1 MRIERPQLDEGWST
15 LFLLM
20 AMMLVAA
27 FAVPQTELTP
37 GLNIIPV
44 VTFFAVILGVLM
56 AKSQFGVGTV
66 RVMAIIFGMFVVFFL
81 VGRTEEFANMS
92 WHERLIDPVDGMITR
107 QFLWFQKLFSGG
119 TSRDGLIFVFQ
130 TAVVYWVLGVT
141 AAWYTFRNL
150 RIWFAIV
157 PTGLILFS
165 VVYYYAG
172 PNPLAFYLAAYV
184 LLALLF
190 VARTH
195 LMTQERQWR
204 SGSVRYEKQIWFT
217 FIRAGFIAALI
228 ALIFAWLIPPLSA
241 NATVGDA
248 LSGTRGPWRDF
259 QEGWTRMFSALR
271 TYGSNTADPYQD
283 SLVLGGPRNPGNTPV
298 MDVIVSQKLPYV
310 YWQAITYDT
319 YNDQGAWEIEDV
331 AMEEHFPDDG
341 PINTPYTLGR
351 EVITQTVISYFP
363 SSSFIYGAPEII
375 NADRALNIFA
385 AKDQNNNKLVN
396 SVRSKFVLQQG
407 DQYEVTSR
415 LSLAD
420 ANSLRNASTIYPD
433 WVSETYLDLPDTIT
447 PETKDLAA
455 ELMAGHDNNFD
466 KAIAV
471 RDYLR
476 NAITYNDQIAAV
488 PEGIDPV
495 HYILFVSQE
504 GYCNYYASAMA
515 VMLRSQGI
523 PSRVVSGFAQGSYD
537 EESRSYRVNAS
548 NAHTWVE
555 AYFPDYGWIQFEPT
569 ASIPIVARP
578 DNLDSSSA
586 GGDAFGAFV
595 NPLINREE
603 LLGEDLNPEEE
614 EDFLNPEDFER
625 GPLLDPQQEGF
636 LQTFPIWQALFAT
649 LIVAVA
655 VVLSFVATEMNR
667 RVEGD
672 VDKSYGRLGNW
683 ARWLGIHYRPVD
695 TPFERADSLVTAVPE
710 GKEPIRALTNQY
722 VRKQYSPNR
731 EDDVNFNPTQEWRQL
746 RPVLLRETIRKQL
759 SRLQRPKK
767 DKN

>member
-37 GLNIIPV
+37 GLAVIPI
-44 VTFFAVILGVLM
+44 VTFFAVTLGVLM
-56 AKSQFGVGTV
+56 SKSHFGTSTV
-66 RVMAIIFGMFVVFFL
+66 RVMAIIFGMFTVFFL
-81 VGRTEEFANMS
+81 VGRTEEFANMT
-92 WHERLIDPVDGMITR
+92 WHERLVDPVDGMLTR
-107 QFLWFQKLFSGG
+107 QFLWFQQLFSGG

-141 AAWYTFRNL
+141 AAWYTFRNP
-150 RIWFAIV
+150 RVWFAIV

-172 PNPLAFYLAAYV
+172 PNPLPLYLAAYA
-184 LLALLF
+184 LFALLF

-195 LMTQERQWR
+195 LVSQEKQWR
-204 SGSVRYEKQIWFT
+204 SSAVRYEKQIWFT
-217 FIRAGFIAALI
+217 FIRAGFIAALL

-283 SLVLGGPRNPGNTPV
+283 SLVLGGPRNPGNTPI
-298 MDVIVSQKLPYV
+298 MDVFVSQKLPYV

-319 YNDQGAWEIEDV
+319 YNEHGAWEILDTAV
-331 AMEEHFPDDG
+331 EEHFPDDG

-351 EVITQTVISYFP
+351 EVITQTVVSYFP
-363 SSSFIYGAPEII
+363 TSSFIYGAPEII
-375 NADRALNIFA
+375 NTDRALNVYSRA
-385 AKDQNNNKLVN
+385 DQNSNKLVN
-396 SVRSKFVLQQG
+396 SVRSKFVMQQG

-420 ANSLRNASTIYPD
+420 ANSLRTASTIYPD
-433 WVSETYLDLPDTIT
+433 WVAETYTSLPDTIT
-447 PETKDLAA
+447 PETKDLAKS
-455 ELMAGHDNNFD
+455 LTAGYDNNFD

-471 RDYLR
+471 RNYLR
-476 NAITYNDQIAAV
+476 ETVSYNDQIAAV
-488 PEGIDPV
+488 PDGIDPV
-495 HYILFVSQE
+495 HFTLFVSRE

-515 VMLRSQGI
+515 VMLRSEGI
-523 PSRVVSGFAQGSYD
+523 PARIASGYAQGSYD
-537 EESRSYRVNAS
+537 DDTKSYRVNAS

-555 AYFPDYGWIQFEPT
+555 VYFPDYGWIQFEPT

-578 DNLDSSSA
+578 DNLDNSG
-586 GGDAFGAFV
+586 GGDAFGAFAG
-595 NPLINREE
+595 PQLSREE
-603 LLGEDLNPEEE
+603 LLGEDINPEE
-614 EDFLNPEDFER
+614 EDFLVPDDFER
-625 GPLLDPQQEGF
+625 GPNITPQQEGF
-636 LQTFPIWQALFAT
+636 LATFPIWQALFAT
-649 LIVAVA
+649 LIVAIA
-655 VVLSFVATEMNR
+655 VVLSFAANEMNR

-672 VDKSYGRLGNW
+672 VDKSYGRLGRW
-683 ARWLGIHYRPVD
+683 ARWLGIQYRPVD
-695 TPFERADSLVTAVPE
+695 TPYERADYLATAVPE

-722 VRKQYSPNR
+722 VRKQYSPNH
-731 EDDVNFNPTQEWRQL
+731 EDDLNFNPTQEWHQL

-759 SRLQRPKK
+759 QRLQRPQKG
-767 DKN
+767 KN